1 MRKVLTGNQAV
12 AYGAMLSD
20 IKVVA
25 AYPIT
30 PQTTIIEM
38 LADMQAEGLGD
49 FDYIRVESEHSAMA
63 ACIGASMGGV
73 RVFTATCGQGLFLM
87 HEMLHYAAGAR
98 TPVVLANV
106 NRAAAAPWNI
116 WSDQTD
122 SLSQRETGWIQLY
135 CEGNQEVLD
144 TTIMAFKIAEAVKLP
159 TMIILDAFFLSH
171 TSEPVDIPDKNA
183 VKAFLPPYEPK
194 EVVLDPDDPHTFNA
208 IAMNDVYMEFRWQ
221 IQRDME
227 KAKGV
232 ITETQEEFGKRF
244 GRRYYQVED
253 YMADDADVL
262 LICTGS
268 VASTGRVAV
277 DAIRGDGKV
286 TGMVKV
292 KTFRPFPREKII
304 EALRGKKKVAVI
316 DRNFSPGAQGI
327 WAQEIRSVL
336 CELPDSERPMVY
348 GYIAGLGGR
357 DVSVETIKDIFY
369 RTIESKKPE
378 DIDMWMGVTYVQP
391 ESTIRQSANPGN

>member
-12 AYGAMLSD
+12 AYGAMLSGVE
-20 IKVVA
+20 VVA

-30 PQTTIIEM
+30 PQTTIIET

-73 RVFTATCGQGLFLM
+73 RTFTATCGQGLFLM

-106 NRAAAAPWNI
+106 NRAPAAPWNI

-144 TTIMAFKIAEAVKLP
+144 TTIMAFKIAEKLKLP
-159 TMIILDAFFLSH
+159 AMVVLDAFFLSH
-171 TSEPVDIPDKNA
+171 TSEPIEIPDKEA
-183 VKAFLPPYEPK
+183 VKDFLPTYDPK
-194 EVVLDPDDPHTFNA
+194 DIWLDPDNPHTFGA
-208 IAMNDVYMEFRWQ
+208 IAMSAAYMELRWQ

-227 KAKGV
+227 RAKSV
-232 ITETQEEFGKRF
+232 ISEVHEDFAHHF
-244 GRRYYQVED
+244 GRMYHQVEG
-253 YMADDADVL
+253 YLAEDAEILVV
-262 LICTGS
+262 CTGTA
-268 VASTGRVAV
+268 ASTARVAV
-277 DAIRGDGKV
+277 EALRAEGERAGL
-286 TGMVKV
+286 VKI
-292 KTFRPFPREKII
+292 KTFRPFPGEEIMG
-304 EALRGKKKVAVI
+304 ALRGKKKVAVI

-327 WAQEIRSVL
+327 WAQELRSVL
-336 CELPDSERPMVY
+336 CELSDQERPMVY
-348 GYIAGLGGR
+348 GYIAGIGGC
-357 DVSVETIKDIFY
+357 DISVKTIKEIYYKTLGSHRPD
-369 RTIESKKPE
+369 
-378 DIDMWMGVTYVQP
+378 DIDMWIGVRHV
-391 ESTIRQSANPGN
+391 